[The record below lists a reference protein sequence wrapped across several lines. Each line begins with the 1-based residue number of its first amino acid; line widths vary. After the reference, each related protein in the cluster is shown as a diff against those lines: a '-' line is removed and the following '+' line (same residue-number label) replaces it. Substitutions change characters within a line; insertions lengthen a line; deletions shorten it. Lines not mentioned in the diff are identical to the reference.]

1 MYNPLKPQ
9 SAVPDDEDADG
20 DGDGEGEEATLDPW
34 VKRQFFKL
42 VVLLNLGI
50 LGTALGAM
58 FLYFRQD
65 YLVAALF
72 GLPGLAVLVYALVDY
87 RRVKKRISE
96 RNA

>member
-9 SAVPDDEDADG
+9 TAVPDDEDDEDG
-20 DGDGEGEEATLDPW
+20 EGEGEEATIDPW

-42 VVLLNLGI
+42 VILLNLGL
-50 LGTALGAM
+50 LGAALGAM
-58 FLYFRQD
+58 FLYFRGD
-65 YLVAALF
+65 VVIGAVF
-72 GLPGLAVLVYALVDY
+72 GVPGVAVLAYALVDY